1 MSRNLIQWLRR
12 TRMTKSMIWKTY
24 FKHRRQELRERFP
37 QCRRS
42 GTSTNF
48 MTYLQIR
55 TNLGD
60 GLYYCI
66 FSEDKH
72 TYIPIDTYDFFS
84 HYYVEKI
91 CFEFQDD
98 GLTTYVIKC
107 YCRKQ
112 LCSNPIVEIPRL
124 DFLISIKYWS
134 PKEACDFIEI
144 LPQFFDK
151 WRKELWTLYLEI
163 SKIMKMR
170 EMKML
175 RSELLGMRK
184 IESYVESRYM
194 GFCEKN
200 EEEVSVTVALSDGHD
215 LTITSQFVYYYPNWW
230 ERTLEIV
237 DAFVAYFECQIKDN
251 GLNRLSI
258 PCKLNCFD
266 GQQWFD
272 SFTYQDLPEDLVAL
286 TASKKKWRKWMPMVV
301 EIA

>member
-1 MSRNLIQWLRR
+1 
-12 TRMTKSMIWKTY
+12 
-24 FKHRRQELRERFP
+24 
-37 QCRRS
+37 
-42 GTSTNF
+42 
-48 MTYLQIR
+48 
-55 TNLGD
+55 
-60 GLYYCI
+60 
-66 FSEDKH
+66 
-72 TYIPIDTYDFFS
+72 
-84 HYYVEKI
+84 
-91 CFEFQDD
+91 
-98 GLTTYVIKC
+98 
-107 YCRKQ
+107 
-112 LCSNPIVEIPRL
+112 
-124 DFLISIKYWS
+124 
-134 PKEACDFIEI
+134 
-144 LPQFFDK
+144 
-151 WRKELWTLYLEI
+151 
-163 SKIMKMR
+163 MR

-175 RSELLGMRK
+175 QSELLGMRK

-286 TASKKKWRKWMPMVV
+286 IASKKKWRKWMPMVV